1 MKTTNRLSAANTQ
14 TVLTRKPTLE
24 ANVATPTLAKSPN
37 SHQLFAAIVQR
48 FAPRHRKARSTF
60 RVFPTG
66 TAEYPWRIAEL
77 ATEQTVSCHKSL
89 SFALKKCTQLNQWRG
104 KGATNETN

>member
-1 MKTTNRLSAANTQ
+1 
-14 TVLTRKPTLE
+14 
-24 ANVATPTLAKSPN
+24 VATPTLAKSPN

-48 FAPRHRKARSTF
+48 FALRHRKARSTF

-66 TAEYPWRIAEL
+66 RAEYPWRIAEF

-89 SFALKKCTQLNQWRG
+89 SFALNKCTRLNRSRG
-104 KGATNETN
+104 KGANHESN